1 MKILRTAVV
10 GVGHLGRQH
19 ARIHAALA
27 AEGKSEFVA
36 ACDTNEETARA
47 VAEERGVDARV
58 LPAQMPDADDGCAKS
73 FHGRLDEN

>member
-1 MKILRTAVV
+1 MTLRTAVV

-36 ACDTNEETARA
+36 VCDTNEATARA
-47 VAEERGVDARV
+47 VADERETRWTADWRTLVGQVDAV
-58 LPAQMPDADDGCAKS
+58 SLAVISSDS
-73 FHGRLDEN
+73 